1 MEVVY
6 RCCCGIDVHKNLI
19 VACLR
24 EGGRQKLREFGTMTG
39 EIKMLANWLTEAGCE
54 MAAME
59 STGPYWKP
67 LYNLFELLGLDTM
80 IVNAAHM
87 KAVPGRKTDSKDAEW
102 IAELLQHGLLRASF
116 VPSREQRELRE
127 LTRYR
132 KSIIEERSRE
142 LNRLQKVL
150 EGANIKLG
158 SVVADIHSKS
168 AQRLLERLAAG
179 EAMDDSGEISKLL
192 HKSLLPKLDEIVAAL
207 DGIVTPLQRAL
218 LAQIIDHIDDLDK
231 RIQELD
237 RMAEAYMAE
246 FQSAIAEVCQM
257 PGIAQRSAE
266 VILAETG
273 IDMSRFPSAAHL
285 CSWAGVCPGNNQS
298 AGKRYHG
305 KTRKGNKTLKSM
317 LVQCAKAAS
326 RVKGSYFA
334 AQYQRIAARRG
345 KNRAT
350 MAVAHSMLIAIYH
363 VLKEGVPFH
372 NLGVD
377 YYDGFRRE
385 HKIRSYLKRLQAL
398 GWELELPP
406 TTV

>member
-24 EGGRQKLREFGTMTG
+24 EGGRQELREFGTMTG
-39 EIKMLANWLTEAGCE
+39 EIKALANWLTESGCE

-179 EAMDDSGEISKLL
+179 DAMDDSGEISKLL
-192 HKSLLPKLDEIVAAL
+192 HKSLLPKLDEIVASL

-218 LAQIIDHIDDLDK
+218 LAHILDHISDLDK
-231 RIQELD
+231 RIKELD

-246 FQSAIAEVCQM
+246 FQPAIAEVCQM
-257 PGIAQRSAE
+257 PGIARRSAE

-285 CSWAGVCPGNNQS
+285 CSWAGVCPGNHQS

-305 KTRKGNKTLKSM
+305 ETRKEPGDH
-317 LVQCAKAAS
+317 
-326 RVKGSYFA
+326 G
-334 AQYQRIAARRG
+334 RG
-345 KNRAT
+345 PLHAYR
-350 MAVAHSMLIAIYH
+350 HLPCS
-363 VLKEGVPFH
+363 EG
-372 NLGVD
+372 G
-377 YYDGFRRE
+377 
-385 HKIRSYLKRLQAL
+385 RSI
-398 GWELELPP
+398 P
-406 TTV
+406 

>member
-24 EGGRQKLREFGTMTG
+24 KGGRQELREFGTMTG
-39 EIKMLANWLTEAGCE
+39 EIKVLANWLTEAGCE
-54 MAAME
+54 MTAME

-168 AQRLLERLAAG
+168 ARRLLERLAAG
-179 EAMDDSGEISKLL
+179 ETMDDSEEISKLL
-192 HKSLLPKLDEIVAAL
+192 HKSLLSKLDEIVAAL
-207 DGIVTPLQRAL
+207 DGIVTPL
-218 LAQIIDHIDDLDK
+218 
-231 RIQELD
+231 
-237 RMAEAYMAE
+237 
-246 FQSAIAEVCQM
+246 
-257 PGIAQRSAE
+257 
-266 VILAETG
+266 
-273 IDMSRFPSAAHL
+273 
-285 CSWAGVCPGNNQS
+285 
-298 AGKRYHG
+298 
-305 KTRKGNKTLKSM
+305 
-317 LVQCAKAAS
+317 
-326 RVKGSYFA
+326 
-334 AQYQRIAARRG
+334 
-345 KNRAT
+345 
-350 MAVAHSMLIAIYH
+350 
-363 VLKEGVPFH
+363 
-372 NLGVD
+372 
-377 YYDGFRRE
+377 
-385 HKIRSYLKRLQAL
+385 
-398 GWELELPP
+398 
-406 TTV
+406 